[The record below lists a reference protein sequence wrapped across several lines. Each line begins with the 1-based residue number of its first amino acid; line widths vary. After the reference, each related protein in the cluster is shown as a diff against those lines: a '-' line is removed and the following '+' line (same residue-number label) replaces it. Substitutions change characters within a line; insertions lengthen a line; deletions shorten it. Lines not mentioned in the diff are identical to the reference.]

1 MMNKE
6 KNFVSA
12 VVYMHNSER
21 VIKDFVSD
29 LISVLS
35 ENFEKAEIICVNDCS
50 TDNTVMEVK
59 EVSKNSKGI
68 SVSVIN
74 MSYFHGL
81 EIAMN
86 AGVDLAIGDFV
97 FEFDRAD
104 RDYELDEIM
113 KVYRKSLEGYDIVGA
128 VPNKKQKLTS
138 KLFYKVVEKNSR
150 VKYKLFSESFRILSR
165 RVINRI
171 DSMNKNVPYR
181 KIAYANSGLKVTSLK
196 YDVVKTLKST
206 NDRMEKRYRK
216 SLATDALIMFTDIGY
231 NLSLFMTGLMMAVG
245 IFMGVYSIVIY
256 FMSAPV
262 AGWTTTI
269 LFLSLVS
276 FGLFAVLSVI
286 IKYLQI
292 IVNLSFKRKKYNF
305 ESIEKLTK

>member
-1 MMNKE
+1 MLNKE
-6 KNFVSA
+6 KNFISA
-12 VVYMHNSER
+12 VVYMHNCEATIGKFITELSG
-21 VIKDFVSD
+21 
-29 LISVLS
+29 VLS
-35 ENFEKAEIICVNDCS
+35 ENFEKSEIICVNDS
-50 TDNTVMEVK
+50 SDDGSIAAVK
-59 EVSKNSKGI
+59 AAARDANGI
-68 SVSVIN
+68 TVSVIN

-81 EIAMN
+81 EVAMN

-104 RDYELDEIM
+104 RDYELSEIM
-113 KVYRKSLEGYDIVGA
+113 RVYRKSLEGYDIVGA
-128 VPNKKQKLTS
+128 VPDKKTRLS
-138 KLFYKVVEKNSR
+138 SRLFYKVVEKNSR

-181 KIAYANSGLKVTSLK
+181 KIAYANSGLKVTSVK
-196 YDVVKTLKST
+196 YGVIKAERTRR
-206 NDRMEKRYRK
+206 DRAESKYRRI
-216 SLATDALIMFTDIGY
+216 LAADALIMFTDLGY
-231 NLSLFMTGLMMAVG
+231 NFSLLMTGIMMVIG
-245 IFMGVYSIVIY
+245 LLMGVYSIVIY
-256 FMSAPV
+256 SMNMAIE
-262 AGWTTTI
+262 GWTTTI

-305 ESIEKLTK
+305 ESIEKITK